1 MSLETRS
8 RLREGRDPAKT
19 NGAIARAIH
28 RCMIAATVVVMDVV
42 VVVVVV
48 IVVVVLVVVAIFE
61 WDFRLLFSLLQSG
74 ERRGA
79 TRTQSGEKGASCWYK
94 HICRS
99 GETLFFFEAVVGVI
113 FAMYRRPIF
122 TRMAHPRICQQTAE
136 DLGSLLSTDPG
147 FCSSAVKCMNTWTV
161 FLLHYI
167 QL

>member
-8 RLREGRDPAKT
+8 RLREARDPAKT
-19 NGAIARAIH
+19 DGAIARAIQSW
-28 RCMIAATVVVMDVV
+28 MIAATVVVVDVV

-48 IVVVVLVVVAIFE
+48 VVVILVVVAIFE
-61 WDFRLLFSLLQSG
+61 WDFRLLFRLLQSG

-147 FCSSAVKCMNTWTV
+147 LCSSAV
-161 FLLHYI
+161 
-167 QL
+167 

>member
-8 RLREGRDPAKT
+8 GLREGRDPAKT
-19 NGAIARAIH
+19 DGAIARAIH
-28 RCMIAATVVVMDVV
+28 SCMIAATVVVVDVVV

-61 WDFRLLFSLLQSG
+61 WDFRLLFRLLQSG

-99 GETLFFFEAVVGVI
+99 GETLFF
-113 FAMYRRPIF
+113 
-122 TRMAHPRICQQTAE
+122 
-136 DLGSLLSTDPG
+136 
-147 FCSSAVKCMNTWTV
+147 
-161 FLLHYI
+161 
-167 QL
+167 

>member
-19 NGAIARAIH
+19 DGAIARAIPSF
-28 RCMIAATVVVMDVV
+28 MIAATVVVLDVV

-48 IVVVVLVVVAIFE
+48 LVVVVVAIFE
-61 WDFRLLFSLLQSG
+61 WDFRLLFRLLQSG

-99 GETLFFFEAVVGVI
+99 GETLFFL
-113 FAMYRRPIF
+113 RR
-122 TRMAHPRICQQTAE
+122 
-136 DLGSLLSTDPG
+136 SL
-147 FCSSAVKCMNTWTV
+147 V
-161 FLLHYI
+161 
-167 QL
+167 